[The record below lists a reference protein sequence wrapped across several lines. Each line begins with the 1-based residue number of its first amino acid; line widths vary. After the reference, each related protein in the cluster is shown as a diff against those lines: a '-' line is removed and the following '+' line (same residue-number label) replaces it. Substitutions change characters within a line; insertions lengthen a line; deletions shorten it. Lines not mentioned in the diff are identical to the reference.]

1 MTWTIPDF
9 GPADLLTSAR
19 EGTRRLRVDLGRT
32 GFFEGREFRTFY
44 EYSVPSGRSV
54 YLRATVPLNIILFS
68 TSLTLDADKTR
79 VGSSASKMRMSL
91 SAGGTEGGTWSPVA
105 VFPKNTMTDRP
116 TYTGQ
121 VQIESGGTHSGGTL
135 LDVVRLL
142 SETAGS
148 RESTVGGQ
156 VSDERGVGP
165 GVYYYRLENID
176 GQTATGVFSAFWE
189 ERP

>member
-19 EGTRRLRVDLGRT
+19 EGTRRLRVDLGQT
-32 GFFEGREFRTFY
+32 GFFEGREFRAFY
-44 EYSVPSGRSV
+44 EYSVPSGQSA

-68 TSLTLDADKTR
+68 TSLTLDA
-79 VGSSASKMRMSL
+79 GKMRMTL
-91 SAGGTEGGTWSPVA
+91 RVGGTEGGTWSPVA
-105 VFPKNTMTDRP
+105 VFPKNNMTDRP
-116 TYTGQ
+116 DYAGQ

-142 SETAGS
+142 SESAGN
-148 RESTVGGQ
+148 RATTVGGQ
-156 VSDERGVGP
+156 VADERGVGP

-176 GQTATGVFSAFWE
+176 GQTANGVFSAFWE

>member
-1 MTWTIPDF
+1 MIDNGTPGADAWTSDKPGI
-9 GPADLLTSAR
+9 
-19 EGTRRLRVDLGRT
+19 RRLRVDLGQT

-44 EYSVPSGRSV
+44 EYSVPSGQSV

-68 TSLTLDADKTR
+68 TSLTLDAGKL
-79 VGSSASKMRMSL
+79 RMSL
-91 SAGGTEGGTWSPVA
+91 IAGGTEGGTWSPVA
-105 VFPKNTMTDRP
+105 VFPKNNMTDRP
-116 TYTGQ
+116 AYTGQ
-121 VQIESGGTHSGGTL
+121 VQIESGGTHSGGVL

-142 SETAGS
+142 SETAGNRS
-148 RESTVGGQ
+148 STVGGQ

-176 GQTATGVFSAFWE
+176 GQTANGVFSAFWE

>member
-19 EGTRRLRVDLGRT
+19 EGTRRLRVDLGQT

-44 EYSVPSGRSV
+44 EYSVPSGQSV

-68 TSLTLDADKTR
+68 TSLTLDAGKI
-79 VGSSASKMRMSL
+79 RMSL
-91 SAGGTEGGTWSPVA
+91 SAGGTEAGTWTPVA

-116 TYTGQ
+116 AYTGQ
-121 VQIESGGTHSGGTL
+121 VQIESGGAHSGGTL

-142 SETAGS
+142 SETAGN
-148 RESTVGGQ
+148 RASTVGGQ
-156 VSDERGVGP
+156 VADERGVGP